1 MWVSGKSLICRG
13 QEGGRCGKEQHA
25 RARPPDSGAR
35 GGARGGGP
43 VCAQMHD
50 RKKGCGRGRASAR
63 SLAGRAYHVMAS
75 VAAPLTFSPAE
86 KRMSSRAAASA
97 VAGSSRASDNGTAMA
112 AREAPRLATTALRL
126 PTTPPPD
133 ALARVP
139 GRAGA
144 RAVRALYAT
153 PGAHPP
159 PSCLSASPRAR
170 APPSLPRAR
179 AAPAPITAAPGA
191 WGTAPFSRVRF
202 ALRSRKSNNQKY
214 RDPKK

>member
-1 MWVSGKSLICRG
+1 
-13 QEGGRCGKEQHA
+13 
-25 RARPPDSGAR
+25 
-35 GGARGGGP
+35 
-43 VCAQMHD
+43 MHD

-112 AREAPRLATTALRL
+112 AREAPRLPTTALRL
-126 PTTPPPD
+126 PTTPPPH

-159 PSCLSASPRAR
+159 ARAR
-170 APPSLPRAR
+170 PPPSRWRAPRPPPSRQRQALGE
-179 AAPAPITAAPGA
+179 P
-191 WGTAPFSRVRF
+191 APFSRVRF
-202 ALRSRKSNNQKY
+202 ALRSQKSNNQNY
-214 RDPKK
+214 IDPTNNPIYG

>member
-1 MWVSGKSLICRG
+1 MWVSGKALIWRG

-50 RKKGCGRGRASAR
+50 RKKGCGRGRVPAR

-86 KRMSSRAAASA
+86 KRMSNRAAASA

-112 AREAPRLATTALRL
+112 ACEAPHLPTTALRL
-126 PTTPPPD
+126 PTTPLPD

-144 RAVRALYAT
+144 RAGRALYAT
-153 PGAHPP
+153 SGAHPP
-159 PSCLSASPRAR
+159 AR
-170 APPSLPRAR
+170 APAPLPPAGARRAR
-179 AAPAPITAAPGA
+179 PHHGSAGA
-191 WGTAPFSRVRF
+191 RGTRPFSRGAF
-202 ALRSRKSNNQKY
+202 CTAF
-214 RDPKK
+214 PKKQQPKIQRP

>member
-1 MWVSGKSLICRG
+1 MWVSGKALIWRG

-50 RKKGCGRGRASAR
+50 RKKGCGRGRVPAR

-112 AREAPRLATTALRL
+112 AREAPRLPTTALRL

-159 PSCLSASPRAR
+159 AR
-170 APPSLPRAR
+170 APAPLPPAGARRAR
-179 AAPAPITAAPGA
+179 PHHGSAGRSGNPP
-191 WGTAPFSRVRF
+191 
-202 ALRSRKSNNQKY
+202 RSRGCVLHCV
-214 RDPKK
+214 PKKATTKNTETLTNNPIYG

>member
-1 MWVSGKSLICRG
+1 MWVSGKALIWRG

-35 GGARGGGP
+35 SGARGGGP
-43 VCAQMHD
+43 ACAQMHD
-50 RKKGCGRGRASAR
+50 RKKGCGRGRAPAR

-112 AREAPRLATTALRL
+112 AREAPRLPTTALRL

-170 APPSLPRAR
+170 PPPSLPRAR

-191 WGTAPFSRVRF
+191 RGTRPVLAGAFCTAF
-202 ALRSRKSNNQKY
+202 
-214 RDPKK
+214 PKKQQPKIHRP